1 MRDRRFGWLGAVLLG
16 GGLAFMVAGAA
27 LGDRTRTTW
36 GVGSMTGVGG
46 MGPGMMGVGGMGPGM
61 MGGYGVPGA
70 SALPPGSSG
79 PTPSAHA
86 GTTEVRMAGSR
97 FAPLDITVSV
107 GASVTWINDDSLPHT
122 ATATDRSWSSGNLA
136 PGDRYSRAFAVAGT
150 YPYVCIY
157 HPWMRGTITVT
168 VTQ

>member
-16 GGLAFMVAGAA
+16 GGLAFMAAGAA
-27 LGDRTRTTW
+27 LGDRTQANL
-36 GVGSMTGVGG
+36 GVGSM
-46 MGPGMMGVGGMGPGM
+46 MGSGGMGPGM

-70 SALPPGSSG
+70 SALPPGSPG
-79 PTPSAHA
+79 PTPSAQA

-107 GASVTWINDDSLPHT
+107 GTSITWINDDSLPHT

-136 PGDRYSRAFAVAGT
+136 PGDRYSRTFAVDGT

-157 HPWMRGTITVT
+157 HPWMQATITVIR
-168 VTQ
+168 

>member
-1 MRDRRFGWLGAVLLG
+1 MRDRRLGWLGAVLLG
-16 GGLAFMVAGAA
+16 GGLAFMAAGAV

-36 GVGSMTGVGG
+36 GVGSMMGSGG
-46 MGPGMMGVGGMGPGM
+46 MGSGM
-61 MGGYGVPGA
+61 MGGYGAPGA

-79 PTPSAHA
+79 PTPSAQA
-86 GTTEVRMAGSR
+86 GATEVRMAGSR

-157 HPWMRGTITVT
+157 HPWMQGTITVT
-168 VTQ
+168 Q

>member
-16 GGLAFMVAGAA
+16 GGLAFMAAGAA
-27 LGDRTRTTW
+27 LGDRTQANW
-36 GVGSMTGVGG
+36 GVGSM
-46 MGPGMMGVGGMGPGM
+46 MGSGGMGPGM

-70 SALPPGSSG
+70 SALPPGSPG
-79 PTPSAHA
+79 PAPSAQA

-107 GASVTWINDDSLPHT
+107 GTSVTWINDDSLPHT
-122 ATATDRSWSSGNLA
+122 ATATVRSWSSGNLA
-136 PGDRYSRAFAVAGT
+136 PGDRYSRTFAVDGT

-157 HPWMRGTITVT
+157 LPWMQATITVIR
-168 VTQ
+168 

>member
-16 GGLAFMVAGAA
+16 GGLAFMAAGAA
-27 LGDRTRTTW
+27 LGDRTQANW
-36 GVGSMTGVGG
+36 GVGSM
-46 MGPGMMGVGGMGPGM
+46 MGSGGMGPGM

-70 SALPPGSSG
+70 SALPPGSPG
-79 PTPSAHA
+79 PTPSAQA

-107 GASVTWINDDSLPHT
+107 GTSITWINDDSLPHT

-136 PGDRYSRAFAVAGT
+136 PGDRYSRTFAVDGT
-150 YPYVCIY
+150 YPYVRTY
-157 HPWMRGTITVT
+157 HPWMQATITVIR
-168 VTQ
+168 